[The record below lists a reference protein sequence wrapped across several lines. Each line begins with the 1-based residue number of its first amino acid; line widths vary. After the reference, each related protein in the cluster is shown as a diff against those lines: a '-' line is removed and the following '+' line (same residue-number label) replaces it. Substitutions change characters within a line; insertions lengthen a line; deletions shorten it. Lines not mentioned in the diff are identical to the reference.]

1 MYTQTGKGLL
11 LTDLYRYPENV
22 SFDSHPYVHTYGMK
36 MKLKRFVCIHFN
48 KWEQNFISTMQ
59 KLFDIGR
66 TAYLLMDSYLHLHTY
81 DHYCSRFSDSRI
93 CSECSEIYRWRGG
106 GKSAPRFVTHLKSII
121 ESTQVPPRPVS
132 IRSRPRTEG
141 RRHFLKT

>member
-106 GKSAPRFVTHLKSII
+106 GQICTSICNPLKVYNRKYPGTSATSFHSK
-121 ESTQVPPRPVS
+121 STQN
-132 IRSRPRTEG
+132 
-141 RRHFLKT
+141 